1 LQKGLPGLTL
11 DDMSIVVEVP
21 EHEIEEA
28 MRFTGAESE
37 REALVIALTDFNRR
51 KRLESLISQL
61 GTFEHMIS
69 REELLALRE
78 DAKHAD

>member
-1 LQKGLPGLTL
+1 
-11 DDMSIVVEVP
+11 MSVVVEVP
-21 EHEIEEA
+21 EQEIEEA
-28 MRFTGAESE
+28 MRFTGAETE
-37 REALVIALTDFNRR
+37 REAMVIALADFNRR

-61 GTFEHMIS
+61 GTFENMIS